1 MGPIPTFFFA
11 SQEGDPGTLRHSSV
25 HRGVRDDKHS
35 ALQVRDDKHS
45 TLPIRDD
52 KHRALQIRDDRLDD
66 KQHPVILET

>member
-35 ALQVRDDKHS
+35 

-52 KHRALQIRDDRLDD
+52 KHSALQVRDDWLDD